1 MTKLTKAA
9 PVQRPMLGA
18 PERSADERSETARSG
33 GEPNIGRTESGGTRS
48 NETVERPRRRTFTA
62 EYKNRILDAVDAC
75 EPGAIGKMLRQEGL
89 YSSHL
94 TDWRRERDAGGLAG
108 LGPKRRGPA
117 LRAGS
122 AERKE
127 IEKLQ
132 RKVAALEQRLEH
144 AQVIIDIQ
152 KKLHDVL
159 GIPLGSPSS
168 SGETA
173 RSNSS
178 KRSRR

>member
-1 MTKLTKAA
+1 MTKCTKTA

-33 GEPNIGRTESGGTRS
+33 GEPNIGPAESGEPPN
-48 NETVERPRRRTFTA
+48 NETVERPRRRTFA
-62 EYKNRILDAVDAC
+62 ADYKSRILDAVDAC

-94 TDWRRERDAGGLAG
+94 TAWRRERDAGGLAA
-108 LGPKRRGPA
+108 LAPKRRGPA
-117 LRAGS
+117 LRAGR

-132 RKVAALEQRLEH
+132 RKVAALEQRLAH

-159 GIPLGSPSS
+159 GIPLGSPPSS
-168 SGETA
+168 EEIA

-178 KRSRR
+178 TRPRR

>member
-1 MTKLTKAA
+1 MTKLTKTA

-18 PERSADERSETARSG
+18 PERSADERSEPARSG
-33 GEPNIGRTESGGTRS
+33 GEPNIGPAKSGGPTA
-48 NETVERPRRRTFTA
+48 NETVERARRRTFTA
-62 EYKNRILDAVDAC
+62 DYKNRILDAVDAC

-94 TDWRRERDAGGLAG
+94 TDWRRERDAGGLAA
-108 LGPKRRGPA
+108 LAPKRRGPA

-127 IEKLQ
+127 IEKLE

-159 GIPLGSPSS
+159 GIPLGSPPSS
-168 SGETA
+168 EETA

-178 KRSRR
+178 TRSRR